1 MTGKRFGM
9 YQNILYDDGEIL
21 NPFDAM
27 KLLNYFDKENT
38 KLKEENEQLKQPNCR
53 KCIHFACDSADNYC
67 INKKYDSID
76 LSDAK
81 NCKDYRSVFE

>member
-9 YQNILYDDGEIL
+9 YQNILYDDGDIL

-38 KLKEENEQLKQPNCR
+38 KLKKENEQLKQQMQTIL
-53 KCIHFACDSADNYC
+53 KLT
-67 INKKYDSID
+67 KKIEDCTYDIKLIGD
-76 LSDAK
+76 
-81 NCKDYRSVFE
+81 VE